1 MSLSVALE
9 AVNNLLAERNCPFK
23 ALSDTQ
29 SPVEKSLHPKSMS
42 MSRGESLLAELMY
55 LRVEALITELTA
67 LAERHI
73 DKATIIVSLIE
84 ERIQKILPKYKL
96 YSFYLMDSIIKN
108 VGNPYNLLFA
118 RNLHKIFTESYL
130 VVTDTLTRQNLI
142 NLFKTWLT
150 GRTNTG
156 AELFPHDVLMKVEQ
170 FIIKATSLNTGGEEN
185 VRITRDTLLREAN
198 YLLQYVIAMD
208 EDIERFEDHEK
219 AYIDDAKSKQIH
231 QFHCTRNK
239 LILSINSISETV
251 MVSPKPE
258 LDKIKEPFAG
268 DLQQIRRTLDDQSFQ
283 QSALFRSVMEQ
294 KQGVLDKESLKRI
307 EINLIPKQFDPL
319 KVMSGDEDI
328 AFEAFVKGWG
338 LPIIN
343 KEDAMVIEEKQIQ
356 PKTEEVPK
364 DDTSL
369 AAQLGL
375 NNEITHISPSHSLN
389 ENIDDEDDDELGY
402 DPEKTVTEQEHELIS
417 GGFSEPEPKPFNGKS
432 SLKRPGITDEKVVKR
447 VRFDV

>member
-1 MSLSVALE
+1 MSDEPFSAEYFQHLLS
-9 AVNNLLAERNCPFK
+9 
-23 ALSDTQ
+23 
-29 SPVEKSLHPKSMS
+29 SLTLN
-42 MSRGESLLAELMY
+42 SR
-55 LRVEALITELTA
+55 ALITELTA

-375 NNEITHISPSHSLN
+375 NVTSFNFSDSFLGSPKNEITHISPSHSLN

>member
-1 MSLSVALE
+1 MSDEPFSAEYFQHLLS
-9 AVNNLLAERNCPFK
+9 
-23 ALSDTQ
+23 
-29 SPVEKSLHPKSMS
+29 SLTLN
-42 MSRGESLLAELMY
+42 SR
-55 LRVEALITELTA
+55 ALITELTA

-283 QSALFRSVMEQ
+283 QLALFRSVMEQ

-375 NNEITHISPSHSLN
+375 NVTSFNFSDSFLGSPKNEITHISPSHSLN

-417 GGFSEPEPKPFNGKS
+417 GGFLEPEPKPFNGKS